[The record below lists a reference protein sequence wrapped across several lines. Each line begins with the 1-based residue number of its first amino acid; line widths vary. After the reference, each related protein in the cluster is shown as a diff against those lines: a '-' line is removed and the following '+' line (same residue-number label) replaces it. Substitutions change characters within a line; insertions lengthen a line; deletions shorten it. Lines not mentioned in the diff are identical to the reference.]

1 MDLMGQLKVDNTAQP
16 PYNQAVAYQIRHLLE
31 ERGLGETLL
40 LDFELLLH
48 VFEEQAQKNREQ
60 AEKKKQ
66 EIEEEERKKQEWDVV
81 KEDDAEDDWEM
92 V

>member
-1 MDLMGQLKVDNTAQP
+1 MDLMGKLKVDDTAQP

-31 ERGLGETLL
+31 ERGLGESLL

-48 VFEEQAQKNREQ
+48 VFEERAQTNKEQ
-60 AEKKKQ
+60 AEKRKQ
-66 EIEEEERKKQEWDVV
+66 EIEEEERKKQEWDMV
-81 KEDDAEDDWEM
+81 KEDDADDEWEM